1 MPDLTPWI
9 SVLGMDGSGK
19 SVVIKLIEQKFGPP
33 RTAGVKIYQRRP
45 DMPLR
50 PGGPKDA
57 LPQSLPP
64 HSPLRSVL
72 KLCAMVFYFQRSHLT
87 TLRRLRGQGWLV
99 IFDRYLPQDI
109 LADPLRYRYG
119 GPAWLLPLARNL
131 FPSPGISILLD
142 APAEVIQSRKQEVS
156 FQENLRQRQAYLG
169 LRAHISG
176 LHIIDASRPLLSVAD
191 EVIAILEAALP

>member
-1 MPDLTPWI
+1 
-9 SVLGMDGSGK
+9 MDGSGK
-19 SVVIKLIEQKFGPP
+19 SVVIKPSSKIRPP
-33 RTAGVKIYQRRP
+33 HLGQIYQRRP
-45 DMPLR
+45 DMPLTN
-50 PGGPKDA
+50 GPKDA
-57 LPQSLPP
+57 RRNPAAAF
-64 HSPLRSVL
+64 PLRSVL

-119 GPAWLLPLARNL
+119 GPTWLLPLAKNL

-169 LRAHISG
+169 LHAHIPG